1 MIILINTEQLLIEF
15 YSEMEENWLD
25 ILCSAFFIKTAKH
38 LLEYALSLGY
48 KDVVQLL
55 KDYDFVLKQFMQR
68 H

>member
-1 MIILINTEQLLIEF
+1 MLSILHK
-15 YSEMEENWLD
+15 
-25 ILCSAFFIKTAKH
+25 SAKN